1 MTQKLEE
8 WREIHPFRCY
18 KNSLQNYS
26 LSNHSVCRLTSKP
39 KTNTKNSLVDFYM
52 EKQLR
57 KIRIN
62 LKLKKKKKKHKGF
75 AGGSLVKNLPAVQEI
90 PVQFLGQEDPLEKA

>member
-1 MTQKLEE
+1 M
-8 WREIHPFRCY
+8 
-18 KNSLQNYS
+18 
-26 LSNHSVCRLTSKP
+26 CRLTSKP

-62 LKLKKKKKKHKGF
+62 LKLKKKKKNKGF
-75 AGGSLVKNLPAVQEI
+75 AGGSAGEESACSAGDPSSI
-90 PVQFLGQEDPLEKA
+90 PGSGRSSGEGIGYPLQYLGPPWWLRW